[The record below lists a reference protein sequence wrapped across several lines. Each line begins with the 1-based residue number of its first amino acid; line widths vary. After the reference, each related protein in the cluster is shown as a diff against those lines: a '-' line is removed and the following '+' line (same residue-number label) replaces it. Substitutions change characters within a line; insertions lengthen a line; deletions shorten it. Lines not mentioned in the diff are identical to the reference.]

1 MDFLAKAI
9 LLWVLLDPA
18 FLLTQ
23 QDEASHSAESIPS
36 LHVRFDRS
44 TMRLTWDCQE
54 NSTSIQCG
62 AGTAAQNFSCLIY
75 EADFMNCTW
84 AKGRSAPDD
93 VQYFLY
99 LKESKQNPNERECPR
114 YTEDAGTHVGCHF
127 QNLSELAFNTYFLVN
142 GTSQQTAIQF
152 FDTTLS
158 IHKIERYSPP
168 HNITVHCNKSR
179 CLIQWE
185 KPRTRRR
192 TSALDF
198 QFQLDIRTQD
208 NMQPGG
214 NQQVEVSG
222 AVENKYSFL
231 NPQPKA
237 RHTVRIRAADARLP
251 QWSEWSQPVAFGS
264 EEREP
269 SPIPVYT
276 LVVVGT
282 LIGSLILGF
291 VLKRILQRYCVCTPI
306 PGIKD
311 TLNENHQTDNQIVWE
326 AMALDAGKSNDEEIL
341 TVQEVTEP
349 TATP

>member
-1 MDFLAKAI
+1 MGCPCGEMSCLWGCGWWLRLQHLPSCGSPMDFLVKAV

-23 QDEASHSAESIPS
+23 QDEG
-36 LHVRFDRS
+36 
-44 TMRLTWDCQE
+44 
-54 NSTSIQCG
+54 G

-99 LKESKQNPNERECPR
+99 LKESKKNPNERECPR

-311 TLNENHQTDNQIVWE
+311 TLNENHQTNNQIVWE

-341 TVQEVTEP
+341 TVQEVTAP

>member
-1 MDFLAKAI
+1 MESLVKAV
-9 LLWVLLDPA
+9 LLSLLLDPA

-23 QDEASHSAESIPS
+23 QDEGGP
-36 LHVRFDRS
+36 
-44 TMRLTWDCQE
+44 
-54 NSTSIQCG
+54 
-62 AGTAAQNFSCLIY
+62 GTAAQNFSCLIY
-75 EADFMNCTW
+75 DADFMNCTW
-84 AKGRSAPDD
+84 AKGPSAPDD

-99 LKESKQNPNERECPR
+99 LKDAEKNLNGRECPR
-114 YTEDAGTHVGCHF
+114 YAEDSGTHVGCHF
-127 QNLSELAFNTYFLVN
+127 QNLSGLAFHTCFLVN
-142 GTSQQTAIQF
+142 GTSQQTGIQF

-168 HNITVHCNKSR
+168 HNITVHCNTSR

-185 KPRTRRR
+185 TPRTRRQA
-192 TSALDF
+192 SNLYF

-214 NQQVEVSG
+214 NQLVDVSG
-222 AVENKYSFL
+222 TFGNRYSFL
-231 NPQPKA
+231 NPPPTAKYV
-237 RHTVRIRAADARLP
+237 VRIRVADTRLL

-264 EEREP
+264 EEREA

-276 LVVVGT
+276 LVIVGT
-282 LIGSLILGF
+282 VICSLILGF
-291 VLKRILQRYCVCTPI
+291 VLKRFLQSYSVCTPI

-326 AMALDAGKSNDEEIL
+326 TMVLDAGKGNDEEVL
-341 TVQEVTEP
+341 TVQEVTES